1 METLIWITSLW
12 NSNRPTKKL
21 FKLIF
26 ILQTTLLHFERP
38 LLVVHKKIE
47 KFIKEKLNFTNILI
61 AHYENLSGLNNFED
75 CDAVIL
81 LGTPYLSD
89 DILDQLSAILN
100 IPREILEEVLVKGEM
115 LQDVHRI
122 REFIHYRPKTII
134 ILSAYHIFPPETPV
148 NYVSDTE
155 LIHQFGGFTQN
166 EIQLRKRLLCSLKA
180 VESMDISQEELIK
193 QTSGKNDTKRRM
205 LKTLADEGMV
215 IADTRIN
222 KRKTFYRLS
231 DTGQRYLLDN
241 DDTIMENRSRFP
253 CTSSHYLKSP
263 CRYSFR

>member
-1 METLIWITSLW
+1 MNDPYWWCT
-12 NSNRPTKKL
+12 R
-21 FKLIF
+21 
-26 ILQTTLLHFERP
+26 
-38 LLVVHKKIE
+38 KIE

-81 LGTPYLSD
+81 LGTPDLRTISSN
-89 DILDQLSAILN
+89 QLSAILN
-100 IPREILEEVLVKGEM
+100 IPREILEGSAGKGEM
-115 LQDVHRI
+115 LKTYI
-122 REFIHYRPKTII
+122 EFGNLFII
-134 ILSAYHIFPPETPV
+134 AQRLSVILSAYHIFPPETPV

-166 EIQLRKRLLCSLKA
+166 EIQLRKQLLCSLKA

-193 QTSGKNDTKRRM
+193 QTSGKNDTKRKM

-231 DTGQRYLLDN
+231 DTGQQYLLDN
-241 DDTIMENRSRFP
+241 DDTIMENRSRFQYQQSLSQIP
-253 CTSSHYLKSP
+253 LQISAFAEIGHNPPPDECSILP
-263 CRYSFR
+263 LGG